1 MARRGAVFRYPADF
15 FGAAAPG
22 ADTAADGV
30 ATKDLQRRTLLGRPR
45 IVTERLAGRREK
57 KVEFYEIC
65 SYLLTDRSREKEELT
80 L

>member
-15 FGAAAPG
+15 FGAVGPG
-22 ADTAADGV
+22 ADAAANGV

-57 KVEFYEIC
+57 KYEFSEIC
-65 SYLLTDRSREKEELT
+65 SYLLTDGSREKE
-80 L
+80 